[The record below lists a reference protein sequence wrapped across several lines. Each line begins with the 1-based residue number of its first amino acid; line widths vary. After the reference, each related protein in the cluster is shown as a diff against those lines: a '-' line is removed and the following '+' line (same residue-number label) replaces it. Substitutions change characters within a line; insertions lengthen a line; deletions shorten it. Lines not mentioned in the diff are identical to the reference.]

1 MRSTR
6 HWQGMSVD
14 ILIAEDDSVSREIL
28 RRALVRLGHECL
40 TARDGN
46 EAWEM
51 FQRLPV
57 DVVISDRLMPGIDGI
72 ELCRRVREHT
82 GSGYPYFIFLTSMGD
97 RQDLLAGMRAG
108 ADDYLTKPLDAY
120 ELRVRLIAAA
130 RLTSLHRRLSEQKDE
145 LERLNLQLQGQARRD
160 PLTGLGNRLKLWED
174 LEALHGG
181 VERYGRVY
189 ALAMCDV
196 DFFKR
201 YNDTWGHPAGDDV
214 LRTVAGIITDDSR
227 SSNQAYRYGGEEF
240 LLILPD
246 HSLDAAV
253 SAIEHLRETVASRS
267 IPHPGNTP
275 PGIVT
280 ISAGIAVAVPG
291 EDTTPEIVLR
301 EADTAL
307 YRAKTQGRNR
317 VEAHVHQELS
327 PLDGA

>member
-6 HWQGMSVD
+6 SWQGTSVN
-14 ILIAEDDSVSREIL
+14 ILIAEDDPVSREIL
-28 RRALVRLGHECL
+28 RRALVRLGHECV

-57 DVVISDRLMPGIDGI
+57 DVVISDRLMPGMDGI

-82 GSGYPYFIFLTSMGD
+82 GSGYPYFIFLTSLGD

-108 ADDYLTKPLDAY
+108 ADDYLTKPLDAH

-130 RLTSLHRRLSEQKDE
+130 RLTSLHQRLSEQKAE

-160 PLTGLGNRLKLWED
+160 QLTGLGNRLKLWED

-181 VERYGRVY
+181 VERYGRTY

-201 YNDTWGHPAGDDV
+201 YNDTWGHPAGDEV
-214 LRTVAGIITDDSR
+214 LRSLAGIITDHCRGSDW
-227 SSNQAYRYGGEEF
+227 AYRYGGEEF
-240 LLILPD
+240 LLILQD
-246 HSLDAAV
+246 QSLDAAV
-253 SAIEHLRETVASRS
+253 ASIERLRQAVTALA
-267 IPHPGNTP
+267 IPHPGNMP

-280 ISAGIAVAVPG
+280 MSAGLATVVPG
-291 EDTTPEIVLR
+291 EDTTPEITLR
-301 EADTAL
+301 EADDAL
-307 YRAKTQGRNR
+307 YRAKAQGRNR
-317 VEAHVHQELS
+317 VETHGHFPQVLEQA
-327 PLDGA
+327 